1 MHLSAN
7 LKTLRKY
14 RGISQQRLAED
25 LRVKR
30 STLNAWENRI
40 SEPGVAILIRIADHF
55 RISIDRL
62 LRQDLTEL
70 TRFELKRIE
79 EGFDVDL
86 RGKYLRILATSV
98 GQDGEER
105 IEVVPEK
112 AKAGYTAGYSDPEF
126 VGQLPR
132 ISLPFLGTNKKYRM
146 FPVKGDSMPPVDD
159 GDWVIAEYIQDW
171 NELKDG
177 EAYIVVSR
185 QEGIV
190 FKKVYNNIKNEG
202 ELRLVSTNPE
212 YPPYSIHIRE
222 VLELWKFKHY
232 ISGTLTNVEPQSNTI
247 ANALNHIVNEIDGLK
262 AELKNYT
269 EK

>member
-1 MHLSAN
+1 M
-7 LKTLRKY
+7 
-14 RGISQQRLAED
+14 
-25 LRVKR
+25 KR

-40 SEPGVAILIRIADHF
+40 SEPGVAILIKIADHF
-55 RISIDRL
+55 RISMDRL

-86 RGKYLRILATSV
+86 RGKHLRILATSV
-98 GQDGEER
+98 DRDGEER

-132 ISLPFLGTNKKYRM
+132 ISLPFLGTDRKYRA

-159 GDWVIAEYIQDW
+159 GDWIVAEYLQDW

-177 EAYIVVSR
+177 EPCVVVSR

-190 FKKVYNNIKNEG
+190 FKKVYNNIKNDG

-222 VLELWKFKHY
+222 VLELWKFRNY
-232 ISGTLTNVEPQSNTI
+232 ISGVLVEVEPHPNKI
-247 ANALNHIVNEIDGLK
+247 ARALNHIANEID
-262 AELKNYT
+262 ELKGELRNNKT
-269 EK
+269 QDK